1 MAQKFRYKNEA
12 EFSKAFCLHLR
23 KKGWFVQRIE
33 SGLTGKGI
41 PDIYAISPNHV
52 PWWFELKRNRGEEIC
67 NTTKPVYIHWRP
79 GQQPW
84 LHDISKRKQHC
95 ATIACFDDALLC
107 IRHDEIYTGNKITP
121 YLDCT
126 VAETLNSLV

>member
-1 MAQKFRYKNEA
+1 MAQKFRYKSEA

-41 PDIYAISPNHV
+41 PDIYAVSPNNV

-67 NTTKPVYIHWRP
+67 RATNPVYIHWRP

-84 LHDISKRKQHC
+84 LHDLTKRKQHC
-95 ATIACFDDALLC
+95 ATIACFDDALLY
-107 IRHDEIYTGNKITP
+107 IKHNEIFKGNKITP
-121 YLDCT
+121 YFDCA
-126 VAETLNSLV
+126 VLESFSALV

>member
-1 MAQKFRYKNEA
+1 MAQKFRYRNEA

-41 PDIYAISPNHV
+41 PDIYAVSPRHV

-67 NTTKPVYIHWRP
+67 GTTNPVYIHWRP

-84 LHDISKRKQHC
+84 LHDIATREQQC

-107 IRHDEIYTGNKITP
+107 IRHDKIYKCNKVTP
-121 YLDCT
+121 YFDCS